1 MRPPALV
8 KSGMKTKVSPMFLT
22 YFMMKWEDV
31 KQFKTS
37 QKCTI
42 CGRNLMR
49 TEVVTDEKE
58 VDYEGYVCH
67 RDKQVTWVRLA

>member
-1 MRPPALV
+1 
-8 KSGMKTKVSPMFLT
+8 MKTKVSPMFLT

-31 KQFKTS
+31 KQYETS
-37 QKCTI
+37 QRCTI

-49 TEVVTDEKE
+49 TEVVTDGKG

-67 RDKQVTWVRLA
+67 QDKQVTWVRLA

>member
-1 MRPPALV
+1 
-8 KSGMKTKVSPMFLT
+8 MFLT